1 MNKTMIINTYNSDN
15 SNIANIKTQH
25 QQIRSTITNRFL
37 KFELMIKI
45 LIMVDDAFF
54 TVIAFSNFNSFI

>member
-54 TVIAFSNFNSFI
+54 TVIAFSNFNSLI